1 MSKIVI
7 AGGGLC
13 GALAGAYLASNG
25 YEIEVLERRTDLR
38 LGTAETGRSINLA
51 LSARGIKALGLIGLD
66 EELKQIS
73 IPMPVRALHQKDG
86 TIYYVPY
93 SGRSGEYINSISRT
107 GLNALLL
114 EKLSEFKNVKISFEA
129 ACTQVDFK
137 NKFVGYSSN
146 GGHHST
152 SYDFLMGTDGAASVV
167 RKNLYE
173 QPFFSHTLQQDFL
186 DYGYKE
192 LHIDPLKDGGFAI
205 EKNAL

>member
-73 IPMPVRALHQKDG
+73 IPMPVRALHQKD
-86 TIYYVPY
+86 
-93 SGRSGEYINSISRT
+93 
-107 GLNALLL
+107 
-114 EKLSEFKNVKISFEA
+114 
-129 ACTQVDFK
+129 
-137 NKFVGYSSN
+137 
-146 GGHHST
+146 
-152 SYDFLMGTDGAASVV
+152 
-167 RKNLYE
+167 
-173 QPFFSHTLQQDFL
+173 
-186 DYGYKE
+186 
-192 LHIDPLKDGGFAI
+192 
-205 EKNAL
+205 

>member
-1 MSKIVI
+1 MHFTK
-7 AGGGLC
+7 
-13 GALAGAYLASNG
+13 
-25 YEIEVLERRTDLR
+25 
-38 LGTAETGRSINLA
+38 
-51 LSARGIKALGLIGLD
+51 
-66 EELKQIS
+66 
-73 IPMPVRALHQKDG
+73 KDG

-167 RKNLYE
+167 RKIYMNN
-173 QPFFSHTLQQDFL
+173 PSFRTLSNRNFW
-186 DYGYKE
+186 
-192 LHIDPLKDGGFAI
+192 IMAI
-205 EKNAL
+205 RNCTSIR